1 MGQTPGDDKNE
12 PSLELP
18 SLSLSG
24 LGRRRKS
31 RKTRD
36 EQSAGPGSPDSAE
49 RHGGADEPATPADV
63 PAAEPDQGQAARHT
77 DEPAARTLVQ
87 EPVRRHAP
95 APVEDEPMGPAAP
108 TAPAAPAPGRRV
120 ARERSGP
127 RLPSLPGPVAAAATG
142 GGVGLAGAAG
152 TYAALAGCEAARGV
166 SSCGGAPGFLILV
179 AILVLMVLLGAVL
192 LRALRVSDP
201 TSTSFLAVGVVTVVV
216 MLLMLD
222 VIYSPWMF
230 LAVPVLGALAFL
242 LSHWVTTRFHDEP
255 GRRDWA

>member
-18 SLSLSG
+18 SLSLPG

-31 RKTRD
+31 RKARD
-36 EQSAGPGSPDSAE
+36 EQPVGPESAE
-49 RHGGADEPATPADV
+49 SPGADVEPP
-63 PAAEPDQGQAARHT
+63 
-77 DEPAARTLVQ
+77 ARTLVE
-87 EPVRRHAP
+87 EPVRRRAP
-95 APVEDEPMGPAAP
+95 AQPVEDEPTGTSAR
-108 TAPAAPAPGRRV
+108 TTPAPGRRV
-120 ARERSGP
+120 ARERSAP
-127 RLPSLPGPVAAAATG
+127 RLPALPGPVAAATAG
-142 GGVGLAGAAG
+142 GVVGLAGAAG
-152 TYAALAGCEAARGV
+152 TYAAMAGCEAARGV

-179 AILVLMVLLGAVL
+179 AILVLMVLLGSAL
-192 LRALRVSDP
+192 LKALRVGDP

-242 LSHWVTTRFHDEP
+242 LSHWVTTRFQDEP